1 MMSNLRVNRF
11 SATPLFGESDGGVQ
25 AAEAL
30 TEPNTGVVL
39 PPMSPPTSMARPV
52 SPRTVPDAQ
61 QEHQYADGVPAQQR
75 AIYGSQV
82 ASIDYS
88 GFTMRANYQAQQD
101 RQQATA
107 STGPTLPSLMEY
119 SSPVAGSFV
128 VGTGVAPEPFAPA
141 SGLYSP
147 LDSPEKELYEGGAGG
162 YYTPAGEYYPY
173 HYQYQHQS
181 PPPPPP
187 APIQSPAFT
196 TSTTATA
203 LGRSTSTTS
212 YLGQQPNY
220 VNIGSSANRIDTQ
233 TPVVV
238 VAPQR
243 HPSSTSTAD
252 SRSTGRD
259 NVLPGEDVLFDGPVL
274 SAPTLTSPVFQD
286 GQLKVFRNT
295 ITNDLR
301 FHCKVG
307 GDSETYWIKGS
318 NAQLVPVYAYDQRF
332 PKVVYIRDKES
343 DKATSGTYYNMMQPQ
358 QGHGRP
364 NGIYKFD
371 RSQELFDFQAKLT
384 GEKVVLDIGSVKLVK
399 LSKARNGS
407 SDTFYSVRLQIW
419 HEGAERRG
427 GTLSGGQSDVA
438 SFVTAGTALSGP
450 MRDRMVASSS
460 RLMVY
465 LGRLGEYVQVI
476 ITDDIEVKTDGPTK
490 VKLKPRKAG
499 AFSRENSRFKGIK
512 AHIEPKGDTEM
523 AGLDING
530 QSLNPDVEYTFD
542 LYKTFELEF
551 ENSPSQDN
559 FIRKWD
565 EVIKERRVQ
574 RARLKQIQ
582 EEMESAGIL
591 VGATARQILL

>member
-1 MMSNLRVNRF
+1 
-11 SATPLFGESDGGVQ
+11 
-25 AAEAL
+25 
-30 TEPNTGVVL
+30 
-39 PPMSPPTSMARPV
+39 MARPV

-371 RSQELFDFQAKLT
+371 RSQGKKQLT
-384 GEKVVLDIGSVKLVK
+384 
-399 LSKARNGS
+399 
-407 SDTFYSVRLQIW
+407 
-419 HEGAERRG
+419 
-427 GTLSGGQSDVA
+427 SG
-438 SFVTAGTALSGP
+438 LW
-450 MRDRMVASSS
+450 
-460 RLMVY
+460 Y
-465 LGRLGEYVQVI
+465 LI
-476 ITDDIEVKTDGPTK
+476 
-490 VKLKPRKAG
+490 
-499 AFSRENSRFKGIK
+499 FS
-512 AHIEPKGDTEM
+512 
-523 AGLDING
+523 
-530 QSLNPDVEYTFD
+530 Q
-542 LYKTFELEF
+542 
-551 ENSPSQDN
+551 
-559 FIRKWD
+559 
-565 EVIKERRVQ
+565 
-574 RARLKQIQ
+574 
-582 EEMESAGIL
+582 
-591 VGATARQILL
+591 